1 MELSSSNTKKFL
13 TFSRKKAFI
22 IFQETETLQK
32 FLIFHE
38 KELFYITGIFQKVTF
53 RARKMTKKTHSKEMS
68 YISGN
73 ESF

>member
-22 IFQETETLQK
+22 IIRETETLQK

-38 KELFYITGIFQKVTF
+38 KELFYITGIFQKLSELE
-53 RARKMTKKTHSKEMS
+53 K
-68 YISGN
+68 
-73 ESF
+73 